1 MERSTA
7 SSTASFAERCVWSLT
22 DRRETISGSVWRKR
36 KAMSDQQ
43 VSPEVVP
50 WALTVALSRNSAGF
64 IEITCKAGSLLK
76 EAVSST

>member
-1 MERSTA
+1 
-7 SSTASFAERCVWSLT
+7 
-22 DRRETISGSVWRKR
+22 
-36 KAMSDQQ
+36 MSDQQ

-50 WALTVALSRNSAGF
+50 WAVTVALSRNSAGF